1 MAAVFNL
8 FWLIVIPALMLINNA
23 EAQYRMQPIPYGQQ
37 ALKPTATHPLIS
49 TLLSTYSTN
58 MPIVEKLNTLAT
70 VIQKMPPKCTKA
82 PNKRIYM
89 VEALKNSALESLMM
103 AANAC
108 KCHKNI
114 DNVNVIRPSKR
125 QVTVRNDRPVNVR
138 YV

>member
-1 MAAVFNL
+1 MAAVLNFL
-8 FWLIVIPALMLINNA
+8 LLISVPALLLINNA
-23 EAQYRMQPIPYGQQ
+23 QAQYRTQPIPYGPHVH
-37 ALKPTATHPLIS
+37 KATTTQPLIS

-58 MPIVEKLNTLAT
+58 MPIVEKLNTVAS
-70 VIQKMPPKCTKA
+70 VIQKMPPKCSKL
-82 PNKRIYM
+82 PNKRMYM
-89 VEALKNSALESLMM
+89 VEALKNSALESLLL

-108 KCHKNI
+108 KCLKKV